1 MDFVGRGSER
11 SDFAG
16 QSGFRTPSFR
26 WGSHDGVNDGVNR
39 SEVGLVSC
47 RPVAQKG
54 EEIWGN
60 PRLLPLQ
67 IDAEHLK
74 GYLKG

>member
-26 WGSHDGVNDGVNR
+26 WGSHDGVNDGVKQ
-39 SEVGLVSC
+39 SEVGLVVCGS
-47 RPVAQKG
+47 VAQKA
-54 EEIWGN
+54 EEIRGN
-60 PRLLPLQ
+60 PRLPPLQ
-67 IDAEHLK
+67 IDVEHLK